1 MKSSQTRGS
10 LGILGLLV
18 LLTLGLGWMGSRVTL
33 PEIPT
38 WYAHLNKPSFNPPN
52 YLFGPVW
59 STLYLLM
66 AISQWMV
73 WKSNQTK
80 SIKLFFI
87 LMLVC
92 NVLWSPVF
100 FKYHQLGWA
109 LVVIAFY
116 LIALVTW
123 VRYLYQENKIAAY
136 LQSPHLLWVSFATIL
151 NASIYLLN
159 R

>member
-10 LGILGLLV
+10 LGILGLLI
-18 LLTLGLGWMGSRVTL
+18 LLTLGIGWLGSRATL
-33 PEIPT
+33 PEIT
-38 WYAHLNKPSFNPPN
+38 GWYANLSKPTFNPPN

-59 STLYLLM
+59 SSLYLLM

-73 WKSNQTK
+73 WNATENKPTK
-80 SIKLFFI
+80 IFFF
-87 LMLVC
+87 LMLFS
-92 NVLWSPVF
+92 NALWSPVF

-109 LVVIAFY
+109 LVVLGFY
-116 LIALVTW
+116 LITLGAW
-123 VRYLYQENKIAAY
+123 VRYLYQENKTAAY
-136 LQSPHLLWVSFATIL
+136 MQSPHLLWVSFATVL

>member
-10 LGILGLLV
+10 LGILGLLI
-18 LLTLGLGWMGSRVTL
+18 LLTLGIGWMGSRATL

-38 WYAHLNKPSFNPPN
+38 WYAQLNKPSFNPPN

-73 WKSNQTK
+73 WKSNQNKLTK
-80 SIKLFFI
+80 IFFF
-87 LMLVC
+87 LMLFS
-92 NVLWSPVF
+92 NALWSPVF

-116 LIALVTW
+116 LIALGTW
-123 VRYLYQENKIAAY
+123 VRCLYQENKTAAY
-136 LQSPHLLWVSFATIL
+136 LQAPHVLWVSFATVV

>member
-10 LGILGLLV
+10 IGILGLLI
-18 LLTLGLGWMGSRVTL
+18 LLTLGIGWLGSRATL
-33 PEIPT
+33 PEIT
-38 WYAHLNKPSFNPPN
+38 GWYANLIKPSFNPPN

-66 AISQWMV
+66 AVSQWMV
-73 WKSNQTK
+73 WNATENKLTK
-80 SIKLFFI
+80 VFFF
-87 LMLVC
+87 LMLFS

-109 LVVIAFY
+109 LFILAFY
-116 LIALVTW
+116 LIILGAW
-123 VRYLYQENKIAAY
+123 VRCLYQENKAAAY

>member
-10 LGILGLLV
+10 LGILGLLI
-18 LLTLGLGWMGSRVTL
+18 LLTLGIGWLGSRATL
-33 PEIPT
+33 PEIT
-38 WYAHLNKPSFNPPN
+38 GWYANLTKPTFNPPN

-66 AISQWMV
+66 AVSQWMV
-73 WKSNQTK
+73 WKATENKLTK
-80 SIKLFFI
+80 VFFF
-87 LMLVC
+87 LMLVS
-92 NVLWSPVF
+92 NALWSPVF
-100 FKYHQLGWA
+100 FKYHQIGWA
-109 LVVIAFY
+109 LVVLAFY
-116 LIALVTW
+116 LITLGAWL
-123 VRYLYQENKIAAY
+123 RCLYQENKTAAY

>member
-10 LGILGLLV
+10 LGILGLLI
-18 LLTLGLGWMGSRVTL
+18 LLTLGIGWLGSRATL
-33 PEIPT
+33 PEIT
-38 WYAHLNKPSFNPPN
+38 GWYANLTKPTFNPPN

-73 WKSNQTK
+73 WKSTQNKLTK
-80 SIKLFFI
+80 IFFF
-87 LMLVC
+87 LMLVS
-92 NVLWSPVF
+92 NALWSPVF

-109 LVVIAFY
+109 LVIIAFY
-116 LIALVTW
+116 LIILSAW
-123 VRYLYQENKIAAY
+123 VRCLYQENRTVAY
-136 LQSPHLLWVSFATIL
+136 LQSPHLLWVSFATVL
-151 NASIYLLN
+151 NTSIYLLN

>member
-10 LGILGLLV
+10 YGTLGLLI
-18 LLTLGLGWMGSRVTL
+18 LLTLGIGWLGSRATL

-73 WKSNQTK
+73 WNATQNKLTK
-80 SIKLFFI
+80 IFFF
-87 LMLVC
+87 LMLLS
-92 NVLWSPVF
+92 NTLWSPVF

-109 LVVIAFY
+109 LVVLVVY
-116 LIALVTW
+116 LITLGAW
-123 VRYLYQENKIAAY
+123 VRCLYQENKTASY
-136 LQSPHLLWVSFATIL
+136 LQSPQVLWVSFATVL

-159 R
+159 

>member
-10 LGILGLLV
+10 LGILGLLI
-18 LLTLGLGWMGSRVTL
+18 LLTLGIGWLGSRATL
-33 PEIPT
+33 PEIT
-38 WYAHLNKPSFNPPN
+38 GWYANLIKPSFNPPN

-73 WKSNQTK
+73 WKSSQNKLTK
-80 SIKLFFI
+80 IFFF
-87 LMLVC
+87 LMLVS
-92 NVLWSPVF
+92 NALWSPVF
-100 FKYHQLGWA
+100 FKYHQIGWA
-109 LVVIAFY
+109 LVVLAFY
-116 LIALVTW
+116 LIILGAW
-123 VRYLYQENKIAAY
+123 VRCLYQENKTAAY

>member
-1 MKSSQTRGS
+1 MKSPQTRGS
-10 LGILGLLV
+10 LGILGLLI
-18 LLTLGLGWMGSRVTL
+18 LLTLGIGWLGSRATL
-33 PEIPT
+33 PEIT
-38 WYAHLNKPSFNPPN
+38 GWYANLTKPTFNPPN

-73 WKSNQTK
+73 WKSSQNKLTK
-80 SIKLFFI
+80 IFFF
-87 LMLVC
+87 LMLVS
-92 NVLWSPVF
+92 NALWSPVF

-109 LVVIAFY
+109 LVILAFY
-116 LIALVTW
+116 LIILGAW
-123 VRYLYQENKIAAY
+123 VRCLYQENKTAAY

-151 NASIYLLN
+151 NASIYFLN